1 MTREIATVNKKLA
14 LLMLF
19 SCFTFVA
26 SSQTLPRESLR
37 GLNGVFLYVHP
48 VGKEVEAGGLSTQQ
62 VRKVAE
68 TLLFEAGIPVQNEP
82 QPGNGSANL
91 VVIIETVKNPQGVY
105 VYEVEVSL
113 LQEVHLARRQEP
125 DSFPSQTWGTKAI
138 GLTNGNRMDLIVEPL
153 RAGIREFIKDYLSVN
168 PKVQQKTK
176 Q

>member
-1 MTREIATVNKKLA
+1 VNKKLA
-14 LLMLF
+14 FLALF
-19 SCFTFVA
+19 SCFTFAA

-48 VGKEVEAGGLSTQQ
+48 VGKDVEAGGLSTQQ

-68 TLLFEAGIPVQNEP
+68 TQLREAGISIYSEP
-82 QPGNGSANL
+82 QPGDGSANL
-91 VVIIETVKNPQGVY
+91 VVILETVKSPQGTY

-138 GLTNGNRMDLIVEPL
+138 GLTSANRMDVMIEPL
-153 RAGIREFIKDYLSVN
+153 RAGLGEFIKDYLSVN
-168 PKVQQKTK
+168 TKVVQKTP
-176 Q
+176 QQ